1 MKGIITL
8 CSLAEH
14 ALTKNTILNALEW
27 TDSLDIHQDIKRH
40 QDKLPD
46 MTVEYS
52 QKEFERR
59 LQESGLQIKVKR
71 LFRIIHPTFEGTPS
85 NKFYDSGWR
94 WLRLFER
101 LNIDYVLLP
110 SKEMDE
116 DLRLIEL
123 NSPPLFE
130 KIKKHIS
137 SNA

>member
-1 MKGIITL
+1 MKNTITL

-46 MTVEYS
+46 MTIEYC

-59 LQESGLQIKVKR
+59 LRESGLQIKVKR

-101 LNIDYVLLP
+101 LDIDYTLLP
-110 SKEMDE
+110 SEGMSE
-116 DLRLIEL
+116 DLQLIER
-123 NSPPLFE
+123 NSPPLYE
-130 KIKKHIS
+130 RIKKHIS
-137 SNA
+137 E